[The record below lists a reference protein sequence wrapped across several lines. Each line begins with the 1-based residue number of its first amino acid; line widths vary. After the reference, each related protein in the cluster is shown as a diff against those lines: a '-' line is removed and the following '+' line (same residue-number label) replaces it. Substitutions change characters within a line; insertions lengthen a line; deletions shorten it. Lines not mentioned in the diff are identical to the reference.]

1 MKHIPSKC
9 PLCSGKVEPGTTTFT
24 VDLKTG
30 VVIVRNVPAFVCT
43 QCGEDWIDNPVS
55 IRLEGIAARA
65 RARNT
70 QLEMISMARAKRP
83 KTKTARVHSAL
94 TSA

>member
-1 MKHIPSKC
+1 MKHIPSQC
-9 PLCSGKVEPGTTTFT
+9 PMCSGKVEPGTTTFT

-55 IRLEGIAARA
+55 IELENIAERA
-65 RARNT
+65 KRQGA
-70 QLEMISMARAKRP
+70 QLEMVSMG
-83 KTKTARVHSAL
+83 
-94 TSA
+94 